1 MDYLTEIPGAEPA
14 RQPRRRVH
22 SPAFKAHLVALCQ
35 DSATSV
41 AAIARAHNI
50 NDNMLHRWIR
60 EAQAKTPATPSF
72 ITLPT
77 SAEVARPVQQDRA
90 GPYPGKAARRKLTLK
105 RHKPKSEISAIII
118 FDGGNHETIPVF
130 VKVVG
135 TSTNVRF

>member
-1 MDYLTEIPGAEPA
+1 MDYLTQTPAAEPA

-35 DSATSV
+35 DPATSV

-72 ITLPT
+72 IALPT
-77 SAEVARPVQQDRA
+77 SAEVVRPIQQDSA
-90 GPYPGKAARRKLTLK
+90 GHIQVTLQGKQVSLNMQWPLHDAQGCAAFIREVLR
-105 RHKPKSEISAIII
+105 
-118 FDGGNHETIPVF
+118 
-130 VKVVG
+130 
-135 TSTNVRF
+135 